1 MIKKAIIV
9 IIVIVLLLFLFLA
22 VYFVQKQTTT
32 TGKASGSGEPS
43 LENSYLF
50 ASPLYASSGG
60 VEKIRVT
67 VFVLDAQGSGVS
79 GRTVV
84 LGQNSNLTVQAL
96 QNTTDSYGKAVFDT
110 SSAVPGE
117 YVIEAAVDQKTLNQN
132 LRISF
137 R

>member
-1 MIKKAIIV
+1 MVKKAIIF
-9 IIVIVLLLFLFLA
+9 ILLIFLFLLLFLV
-22 VYFVQKQTTT
+22 VYFVQKQTSI
-32 TGKASGSGEPS
+32 TGKASGPGEPS

-67 VFVLDAQGSGVS
+67 VFVLDSQGSGVS
-79 GRTVV
+79 GRSVI
-84 LGQNSNLTVQAL
+84 LGQSPNLISQVL
-96 QNTTDSYGKAVFDT
+96 QNTTDAYGKAIFDT
-110 SSAVPGE
+110 SSTTPGE
-117 YVIEAAVDQKTLNQN
+117 YIIEVAVDNQTLSQK

>member
-1 MIKKAIIV
+1 MIKKII
-9 IIVIVLLLFLFLA
+9 IIIFIIILILLLFLG

-32 TGKASGSGEPS
+32 TGKASGAGEPS

-67 VFVLDAQGSGVS
+67 VFVLDSQGSGVS
-79 GRTVV
+79 GRRVV
-84 LGQNSNLTVQAL
+84 LGQSPNLTVQAM
-96 QNTTDSYGKAVFDT
+96 QNTTDGYGKAVFDT
-110 SSAVPGE
+110 SSLTSGE
-117 YVIEAAVDQKTLNQN
+117 YLIEAAVDNQTLNQK
-132 LRISF
+132 LRLTF

>member
-1 MIKKAIIV
+1 MIKKGIVLII
-9 IIVIVLLLFLFLA
+9 IIILFLLLFLG

-60 VEKIRVT
+60 VEKIRIT
-67 VFVLDAQGSGVS
+67 VFVLDSHGSGVS
-79 GRTVV
+79 GRKVF
-84 LGQNSNLTVQAL
+84 LGQSPNLVSQAL
-96 QNTTDSYGKAVFDT
+96 QETTDTYGKAIFDT
-110 SSAVPGE
+110 SSTVAGE
-117 YVIEAAVDQKTLNQN
+117 YTIEVAVDGRTLSQR
-132 LRISF
+132 LHISF